1 MNHDGKFPRI
11 RGGGA
16 IQTQEA
22 FRIPNGV
29 GKEETKKKK
38 IKEKR
43 TSLDHVVI
51 KTLNIQNKV

>member
-38 IKEKR
+38 NQRKEN
-43 TSLDHVVI
+43 LP
-51 KTLNIQNKV
+51 